1 MITKTTR
8 KTYSPAFKAKVVEEY
23 LLGEHL
29 LSEVAATHQVHPNLI
44 LKWKKAAIAALPEA
58 LDENSQKAFDR
69 LKEQHEKQVEQLHAQ
84 IGRLT
89 MKLSWLEKK
98 MRKCGVPID
107 QSELDRL
114 E

>member
-29 LSEVAATHQVHPNLI
+29 LSEIASAHQVHPNLI
-44 LKWKKAAIAALPEA
+44 LKWKKAAMAALPEA
-58 LDENSQKAFDR
+58 LDDQSQKSLER

-98 MRKCGVPID
+98 MRKCGITFD

-114 E
+114 G

>member
-29 LSEVAATHQVHPNLI
+29 LSEIASAHQVHPNLI
-44 LKWKKAAIAALPEA
+44 LKWKKAALAALPEA
-58 LDENSQKAFDR
+58 LDDHSQKALDR

-84 IGRLT
+84 IGHLT
-89 MKLSWLEKK
+89 MKLSWLEKNAK
-98 MRKCGVPID
+98 
-107 QSELDRL
+107 
-114 E
+114 